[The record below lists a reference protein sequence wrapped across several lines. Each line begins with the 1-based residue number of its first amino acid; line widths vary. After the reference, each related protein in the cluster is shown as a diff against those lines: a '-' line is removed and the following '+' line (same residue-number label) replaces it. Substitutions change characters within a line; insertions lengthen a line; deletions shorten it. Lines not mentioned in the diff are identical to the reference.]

1 VPKVSKMT
9 RYDARDVDGNRQVLH
24 HYFPDRKSQTR
35 GVTAFA
41 PAIDT
46 AGMGDD
52 VMFAQLVKSQMAAA
66 IALFREMAPN
76 AMPVNL
82 GGQGVETS
90 TETRPDGT
98 IRTLANWQPG
108 LEVFGW
114 PGEQL
119 KGFSPAIPNAEFF
132 EHALLI
138 LRIVAVNLDLP
149 IEVFLLDCSRTNFS
163 GFRGALDQAR
173 ARMMDLQR
181 WLIRGFHTP
190 IYRWKVR
197 QWAADDPVLRRTIEE
212 QRGKV
217 IALDGVDAF
226 GHVWHTTGW
235 PYLEPTQDANGD
247 LIQIRNM
254 LAPPRRVAARR
265 GFDFQ
270 QIANECVEDKGF
282 VINLAQQKANA
293 LNQQHAADDGW
304 VTLTWRDI
312 AQPPP
317 PEGVQIAAGGPPPN
331 VPEPTPQTEV
341 PTNA

>member
-1 VPKVSKMT
+1 
-9 RYDARDVDGNRQVLH
+9 
-24 HYFPDRKSQTR
+24 
-35 GVTAFA
+35 
-41 PAIDT
+41 
-46 AGMGDD
+46 
-52 VMFAQLVKSQMAAA
+52 
-66 IALFREMAPN
+66 
-76 AMPVNL
+76 
-82 GGQGVETS
+82 
-90 TETRPDGT
+90 
-98 IRTLANWQPG
+98 
-108 LEVFGW
+108 
-114 PGEQL
+114 
-119 KGFSPAIPNAEFF
+119 
-132 EHALLI
+132 
-138 LRIVAVNLDLP
+138 
-149 IEVFLLDCSRTNFS
+149 
-163 GFRGALDQAR
+163 
-173 ARMMDLQR
+173 
-181 WLIRGFHTP
+181 
-190 IYRWKVR
+190 
-197 QWAADDPVLRRTIEE
+197 
-212 QRGKV
+212 V
-217 IALDGVDAF
+217 IAMDGVDAF